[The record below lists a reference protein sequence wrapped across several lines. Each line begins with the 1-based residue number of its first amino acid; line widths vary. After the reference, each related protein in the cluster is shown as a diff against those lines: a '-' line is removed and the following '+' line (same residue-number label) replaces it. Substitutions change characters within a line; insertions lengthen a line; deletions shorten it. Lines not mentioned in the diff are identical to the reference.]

1 MDAGHDGTAAREA
14 AATRCTATR
23 ATGSKYFKVEIAI
36 AITAPSPIDVV
47 FAILIT
53 VTDKTVTAIRIATA
67 HDDGNLIGKVG
78 IDSIGPLR
86 SGNACTID
94 EFLVFGIAEI
104 IGHSIDDVGDISARG
119 RAVLHLYT
127 VTYILHEASHCV
139 VVGVVSGV
147 VLQLHL

>member
-14 AATRCTATR
+14 AATRCTTTR

-36 AITAPSPIDVV
+36 TVATPSPVDVI

-53 VTDKTVTAIRIATA
+53 VAYKTVTAIRVATA

-86 SGNACTID
+86 SGNA
-94 EFLVFGIAEI
+94 
-104 IGHSIDDVGDISARG
+104 
-119 RAVLHLYT
+119 
-127 VTYILHEASHCV
+127 
-139 VVGVVSGV
+139 
-147 VLQLHL
+147 